1 MSEQKS
7 PFLFFAVA
15 LIAIVGGYLVWSNF
29 VKPYGIGEIGVN
41 IGDMLLD
48 QEILGIYGETI
59 QLSDYRGSVL
69 VIDFMAPWCPPCK
82 DQIPILREIE
92 AVSGVEVVTI
102 NVDYTY
108 NMTSLDEFGEDEDIT
123 WFFGH
128 SPMTSLEFEVSAIP
142 TILVV
147 DQNGLIVHRGFL
159 TTLNE
164 FNSIINPLLG

>member
-7 PFLFFAVA
+7 PFLYFAVA
-15 LIAIVGGYLVWSNF
+15 LIVIVGGYLVWSNF
-29 VKPYGIGEIGVN
+29 VKPDGTGEIGVN
-41 IGDMLLD
+41 ISDMLLD

-59 QLSDYRGSVL
+59 QFSDYRGSVL

-108 NMTSLDEFGEDEDIT
+108 NMTSLDEFGEDEGIT

-147 DQNGLIVHRGFL
+147 DQNSLIVHRGFL